1 MNVLA
6 VLIVDRLPRHH
17 LITIGLI
24 GALASLCAECAIQ
37 AQYLGTTNQAALRA
51 GVAMLY
57 VYVFFYGVFLD
68 GPTFFYLGE
77 IFPTHLRAQ
86 GMTMGMASLCLADII
101 WLQAAP
107 TAFKSIGWR
116 YYLFFIVITALGT
129 VWVFFTFPDTRN
141 LPLEEIGRLFGDEVI
156 SATGYNKD
164 TPSSDTE
171 VCREKVPGV
180 ESEGVQRV
188 EDIARE

>member
-17 LITIGLI
+17 LMTIGLV
-24 GALASLCAECAIQ
+24 GALGALCAECAIQ
-37 AQYLGTTNQAALRA
+37 ARYLGTTNEAALRA

-68 GPTFFYLGE
+68 GPTYFYLGE

-86 GMTMGMASLCLADII
+86 GITMGMASLCAANII

-107 TAFKSIGWR
+107 TAFKAIRWG
-116 YYLFFIVITALGT
+116 YYLFFIVITVLGAI
-129 VWVFFTFPDTRN
+129 WVFTSFPDTRN
-141 LPLEEIGRLFGDEVI
+141 LPLEEIGRLFGDYVVSEEHQN
-156 SATGYNKD
+156 ANT
-164 TPSSDTE
+164 SSDGEAQSEKGGHTQSEMIACGTE
-171 VCREKVPGV
+171 AMVRK
-180 ESEGVQRV
+180 
-188 EDIARE
+188 